1 MSRSAVLLLILT
13 LCCLAAL
20 WLSPGLEEGLA
31 LLLKVASV
39 FFGVG
44 FLLALMA
51 GRKIKFDPVL
61 R

>member
-13 LCCLAAL
+13 LFCLAAL
-20 WLSPGLEEGLA
+20 WLSPGMEEGRA